1 MKRIA
6 VLLVLMLVS
15 VAGYAQDAT
24 SKSKAEIKAEIK
36 AQRKVEKVEQKRV
49 QDSIFQAQ
57 QAEYARIRREREMK
71 EGATALV
78 AKTPFESKKEILDL
92 LVHSMITNGI
102 TPASIDKDYYIIRT
116 GKRSAGSATYET
128 TYTIFLDG
136 GKVCVRAASIA
147 EGSIGVSFGF
157 ANNARTIVM
166 PIEYNS
172 NAVRG
177 SAVDKAWRE
186 MEAFLLAIPYSN
198 VQYIKGE

>member
-6 VLLVLMLVS
+6 VLLALMLVS
-15 VAGYAQDAT
+15 VAGYAQDTT
-24 SKSKAEIKAEIK
+24 SKSKAEIKA
-36 AQRKVEKVEQKRV
+36 QRKAEKVEQKRV

-157 ANNARTIVM
+157 ANNVRTIVM

-177 SAVDKAWRE
+177 SAVEKAWRE
-186 MEAFLLAIPYSN
+186 MEAFLLALPYSN
-198 VQYIKGE
+198 IQYIKGE

>member
-1 MKRIA
+1 MKKIA
-6 VLLVLMLVS
+6 VLLVLALFC
-15 VAGYAQDAT
+15 VAGAAQTKQELKAARKAERAEQRRIRDSIYYAQD
-24 SKSKAEIKAEIK
+24 SIYWAEWEEKQR
-36 AQRKVEKVEQKRV
+36 AQRVENEKN
-49 QDSIFQAQ
+49 
-57 QAEYARIRREREMK
+57 
-71 EGATALV
+71 GATALV

-177 SAVDKAWRE
+177 SAVEKAWRE

>member
-15 VAGYAQDAT
+15 VAGYAQDTT
-24 SKSKAEIKAEIK
+24 SKSKAEIKA
-36 AQRKVEKVEQKRV
+36 QRKAEKVEQKRV

-177 SAVDKAWRE
+177 SAVEKAWRE

>member
-6 VLLVLMLVS
+6 VLLALMLVS
-15 VAGYAQDAT
+15 VAGYAQDTT
-24 SKSKAEIKAEIK
+24 SKSKAEIKA
-36 AQRKVEKVEQKRV
+36 QRKAEKVEQKRV

-147 EGSIGVSFGF
+147 EGSIGVSFGLT
-157 ANNARTIVM
+157 NNVRTIVM

-177 SAVDKAWRE
+177 SAVEKAWRE

>member
-1 MKRIA
+1 MNRIA
-6 VLLVLMLVS
+6 VLLALMLVS
-15 VAGYAQDAT
+15 VAGYAQDTT
-24 SKSKAEIKAEIK
+24 SKSKAEIKA
-36 AQRKVEKVEQKRV
+36 QRKAEKVEQKRV

-157 ANNARTIVM
+157 ANNVRTIVM

-177 SAVDKAWRE
+177 SAVEKAWRE

>member
-6 VLLVLMLVS
+6 VLLALMLVS
-15 VAGYAQDAT
+15 VAGYAQDTT
-24 SKSKAEIKAEIK
+24 SKSKAEIKA
-36 AQRKVEKVEQKRV
+36 QRKAEKVELKRV

-157 ANNARTIVM
+157 ANNVRTIVM

-177 SAVDKAWRE
+177 SAVEKAWRE

>member
-6 VLLVLMLVS
+6 VLLALMLVS
-15 VAGYAQDAT
+15 VAGYAQDTT
-24 SKSKAEIKAEIK
+24 SKSKAEIKA
-36 AQRKVEKVEQKRV
+36 QRKAEKVEQKRV

-147 EGSIGVSFGF
+147 EGRLGMSFGF
-157 ANNARTIVM
+157 ANNERTIVM

-177 SAVDKAWRE
+177 SAVEKAWRE
-186 MEAFLLAIPYSN
+186 MEAFLLALPYSN

>member
-6 VLLVLMLVS
+6 VLLALMLVS
-15 VAGYAQDAT
+15 VAGYAQDTT
-24 SKSKAEIKAEIK
+24 SKSKAEIKA
-36 AQRKVEKVEQKRV
+36 QRKAEKVEQKRV

-157 ANNARTIVM
+157 ANNVRTIVM

-177 SAVDKAWRE
+177 SAVEKAWRE